1 MSDLEA
7 VLAHIESNLDA
18 EYERLIALL
27 RIRST
32 DPAYAQECRAC
43 ADWRVQ
49 DLRDIGFEAVARQ
62 TQGQPVDPVEL
73 WDHDPF
79 EARTGTAIAAR

>member
-18 EYERLIALL
+18 AYERLIALL

-62 TQGQPVDPVEL
+62 TRGSRSIPLSSGIMTPSKHALGQQ
-73 WDHDPF
+73 
-79 EARTGTAIAAR
+79 